1 MRRYLILVENVQQTK
16 NIIDLL
22 DNGYSYI
29 IRRYCNGAYGI
40 IKRDKSVVYDILL
53 RGKNHNYYRGRKWN
67 GVIICCIVPH
77 NELNINIYP
86 YLIEGY
92 YDDEGNYHLL
102 PFVDL
107 FCKNDEMFLNA
118 IKLIENYNK

>member
-1 MRRYLILVENVQQTK
+1 MRRYLILVGDTQQAKNV
-16 NIIDLL
+16 IDLF

-29 IRRYCNGAYGI
+29 IRKYCNSAYGI
-40 IKRDKSVVYDILL
+40 IKRDESVVYDILL
-53 RGKNHNYYRGRKWN
+53 RGKNHDYYRGRKWN
-67 GVIICCIVPH
+67 GVIRCCTVSH
-77 NELNINIYP
+77 DELNMNIYP

-92 YDDEGNYHLL
+92 YDNEGNYHLL

-118 IKLIENYNK
+118 IKLIENFDK